1 MLFEPRGKKEKN
13 KMETNQ
19 YDENY
24 MAFRAWQFASK
35 AGLHHT
41 AYQLYDFVLSFSFIE
56 S

>member
-1 MLFEPRGKKEKN
+1 MLFEARRKKKKN

-19 YDENY
+19 CDENY

-41 AYQLYDFVLSFSFIE
+41 AYQLYDFGLPLSFIE
-56 S
+56 L